1 VEIEVLIFPYFATL
15 HTGYVYVLLNA
26 VRQLNIYR
34 NDRYVG
40 LAIAKRNVPQAEFNL
55 AVILKIR

>member
-1 VEIEVLIFPYFATL
+1 M
-15 HTGYVYVLLNA
+15 GYVYMLLNA
-26 VRQLNIYR
+26 VRQPNIYR

-40 LAIAKRNVPQAEFNL
+40 LAIAKRNAPQAEFNL